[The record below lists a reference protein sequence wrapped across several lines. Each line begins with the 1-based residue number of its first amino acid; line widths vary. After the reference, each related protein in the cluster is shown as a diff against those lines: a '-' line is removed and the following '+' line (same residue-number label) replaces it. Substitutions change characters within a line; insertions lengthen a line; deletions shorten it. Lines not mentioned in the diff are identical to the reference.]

1 MLHCSL
7 QPKFQG
13 SEEDPPKAG
22 GSVNLIKYTHKK
34 DIKKLTQKV

>member
-1 MLHCSL
+1 MLHCSP

-13 SEEDPPKAG
+13 SEEDPPKAAG
-22 GSVNLIKYTHKK
+22 GSVNLIIHKK